1 MAKVPFIVGG
11 QSVSLVTDYFG
22 GIGNRII
29 PMGCILSLATEL
41 NYSPIVFWPAS
52 KVVGGAT
59 FGDLFESTNLPFELR
74 EGCEAS
80 IMSIALFD
88 SYRARK
94 FALSPA
100 KKMSLILLRR
110 LISLQYDKII
120 NHEAGR
126 AIVDQTTTDLL
137 SFRKIGLSVYELLR
151 YRYDI
156 SWLKPRPQIASRI
169 TELKQQ
175 FTPNTVGVHL
185 RGTDL
190 KVLPANKIIARMRAE
205 IDLDPGVKFFLA
217 SDGDKHSEE
226 IITLFKDRLIESPK
240 STRRGTI
247 LVEQGPAGTKQMIKN
262 PERGTIQGQQDA
274 IVDLFG
280 LAATSRIIGVGYSS
294 FGRLAALIGNKPLL
308 RTKPAGRWRSRK

>member
-1 MAKVPFIVGG
+1 
-11 QSVSLVTDYFG
+11 
-22 GIGNRII
+22 
-29 PMGCILSLATEL
+29 MGCILSLATEL

-88 SYRARK
+88 SHRARK

-185 RGTDL
+185 RGTDFQL
-190 KVLPANKIIARMRAE
+190 RNPPVNKIIARMRAE
-205 IDLDPGVKFFLA
+205 IDLDPDVKFFFA
-217 SDGDKHSEE
+217 SDGDKRGEA
-226 IITLFKDRLIESPK
+226 ITTLFKDRLIEF
-240 STRRGTI
+240 
-247 LVEQGPAGTKQMIKN
+247 KN
-262 PERGTIQGQQDA
+262 RFIEPERGTIVTEQTGRAATEQMIENTERGTILGQQDA

-280 LAATSRIIGVGYSS
+280 LAATSRIIGSGYSS

-308 RTKPAGRWRSRK
+308 RTKAERAPR